1 MANYS
6 LRNTVIQFVSTGN
19 DTVIRDYPMQLLSA
33 HCPKTCGLISV
44 GGVVTHPTA
53 DTPSAVLETFDLTRL
68 LNIRAVVTSA
78 KTNKTVLACLLFR
91 LDGRALVILCGFQ
104 YIIDAC
110 HTCAGGQAQVWA
122 KKSTMCREFFKKS
135 GMVQKPRKLD

>member
-1 MANYS
+1 MSSGKKRAGRFAKS
-6 LRNTVIQFVSTGN
+6 RPGAVGEAVSRLT
-19 DTVIRDYPMQLLSA
+19 SA
-33 HCPKTCGLISV
+33 
-44 GGVVTHPTA
+44 
-53 DTPSAVLETFDLTRL
+53 TPSAVLETFDLTRL

-110 HTCAGGQAQVWA
+110 HTCAGGQAQV
-122 KKSTMCREFFKKS
+122 
-135 GMVQKPRKLD
+135 